1 MRISDWGADVCSSD
15 LGPMSPAHAVFPPEN
30 AASAFMPFGDA
41 LYLDCAARTPML
53 RSVHAAGLAAL
64 AANATP
70 WTQSSEAPE
79 AQVEAVRGLAAGLLD
94 GAPAAV
100 PLGPSAALGL
110 AQPGRA

>member
-70 WTQSSEAPE
+70 WTQSSDALEADRKS
-79 AQVEAVRGLAAGLLD
+79 AV
-94 GAPAAV
+94 
-100 PLGPSAALGL
+100 LGQSGSVSVDLGG
-110 AQPGRA
+110 GRICKKKRSVIQI